1 MHRFGRIYSTLSH
14 NERTFVLVVL
24 ALLLSFSPILA
35 PSLQA
40 QTEPAQTN
48 PKVHRKVVQMVD
60 PDYPTFLRTGHFQG
74 LVIIE
79 ATVQPNGNVSKTD
92 IKGGN
97 PMLSQYAAAAVLHWK
112 YAPGPDKTVEEVIFH
127 FNANDR

>member
-1 MHRFGRIYSTLSH
+1 MRRFGRDFGKLIPIRRNISTVTL
-14 NERTFVLVVL
+14 F
-24 ALLLSFSPILA
+24 LLLCLMSIAA
-35 PSLQA
+35 PFLRA
-40 QTEPAQTN
+40 QTATAQ
-48 PKVHRKVVQMVD
+48 KAGRKIVLKVD
-60 PDYPTFLRTGHFQG
+60 PDYPTFLRNGHFEG

-79 ATVQPNGNVSKTD
+79 ATVQPNGNVSKAD

-112 YAPGPDKTVEEVIFH
+112 YAPGPEKTTEEVIFH

>member
-1 MHRFGRIYSTLSH
+1 MRRFCGNFCKLTTTRRNLSDVTLL
-14 NERTFVLVVL
+14 VLLCLFAIV
-24 ALLLSFSPILA
+24 APLLH
-35 PSLQA
+35 A
-40 QTEPAQTN
+40 QTAA
-48 PKVHRKVVQMVD
+48 KAGRKVVLKVD
-60 PDYPTFLRTGHFQG
+60 PDYPTFLRNGHFQG

-79 ATVQPNGNVSKTD
+79 ATVQANGNVSKAD

-112 YAPGPDKTVEEVIFH
+112 YAPGPEKTTEEVIFH